1 VAVATRLSRV
11 EQVERNRGLV
21 LDAARS
27 VFLARGYGGATL
39 DAIAEEA
46 GFSKGVVYSQ
56 FAGKADLFLAL
67 LERRITERAEL
78 NARLTAAHSGLDAV
92 RALLRVNAR
101 RSREEADWARLLI
114 EFRTAAARDPAVN
127 ARYAA
132 LHARSLALLADAVDS
147 ALARDGLATVYPP
160 QAFAQLFFAL
170 DNGVVLER
178 ATDPAALPDDLAV
191 DLLTRLVRPR

>member
-1 VAVATRLSRV
+1 VATRLSRV

-21 LDAARS
+21 LDAARR

-67 LERRITERAEL
+67 LERRITERAAE
-78 NARLTAAHSGLDAV
+78 NARLAAERSGLDAL

-101 RSREEADWARLLI
+101 RSSDGAEWARLLI
-114 EFRTAAARDPAVN
+114 EFRAVAARDPEAN

-132 LHARSLALLADAVDS
+132 LHARSLEHFTEAVDG
-147 ALARDGLATVYPP
+147 ALSRGGLAPVYPP
-160 QAFAQLFFAL
+160 ETFARLVFAL

-178 ATDPAALPDDLAV
+178 AADPAALPDELTEDLV
-191 DLLTRLVRPR
+191 TRLVTRR

>member
-1 VAVATRLSRV
+1 MATRLSRV

-21 LDAARS
+21 LDAARR
-27 VFLARGYGGATL
+27 VFLARGYSGATL

-67 LERRITERAEL
+67 LERRITERAEQ
-78 NARLTAAHSGLDAV
+78 NARLAAEHSGIDAL
-92 RALLRVNAR
+92 RALLLANAR
-101 RSREEADWARLLI
+101 RSREGADWARLLI
-114 EFRTAAARDPAVN
+114 EFRTAAARDPEVN

-132 LHARSLALLADAVDS
+132 LHARAVAFLAEAVDG
-147 ALARDGLATVYPP
+147 ALARDGLAPVYPP
-160 QAFAQLFFAL
+160 LTFAQLYFAL
-170 DNGVVLER
+170 DTGAVLER
-178 ATDPAALPDDLAV
+178 AADPAALPDDLGL